1 MSDLDALHQQKIL
14 NRQYPQVQYTPEG
27 ALVVEI
33 AGSGPMPEGTSDAP
47 QGSAMPKA
55 DGQVDEAQL
64 RSDPMFLQ
72 DVGAIHQAFTGR
84 PFQGDAGA
92 LADWGIEK
100 LANFE
105 LAMGDMTNPSGD
117 AAGGGM
123 IGQASQILN
132 NFTPE
137 QAGSFLRALDAYD
150 KLPMFTM
157 PGFGR
162 LVRNLAADP
171 TSIVG
176 AATVGAGL
184 VGRQAA
190 RATAKEGIKT
200 ALRQRVGQAILANP
214 VKVGAGEAAAYTGTA
229 DVIKQKVEIQG
240 GKRQEVDQLQA
251 GAMAAVGGAAGAGLV
266 KGVQVA
272 APVVGNAIKK
282 GIENLQAPGTPKVGP
297 GGQRGAVGDL
307 KAQPIT
313 FFDSKALRGDVQK
326 EGLKDG
332 IVVDDLYNPKLA
344 DARYKKAVERFPIRT
359 DRADMD
365 APTQVVSD
373 KMTKEQRKER
383 FGTLSDGISDT
394 FLTRLDDES
403 LAFMKWI
410 KSNDNKTSVFHQNG
424 KTGNSID
431 FSTSCAKRGCGAG
444 ACAYCYVENAR
455 VLAKAFGQSSQ
466 PKLEGIENV
475 YRDEVLRMPKNLI
488 EAYNMDGG
496 LRMFSFGDFR
506 PNVDDDGVARL
517 LADAEKRG
525 LYIKAITKEIELIK
539 RFGKHPN
546 LRANL
551 SVDNVPR
558 EVSHSFTL
566 DEAIAVKKD
575 YPNVRLRVVALN
587 LNEAEMFAANPNVD
601 VITMYHGKS
610 NWDHKGNYTGNLT
623 KLIREQNPEI
633 FTKMGDAEA
642 EKWLDSWQNMP
653 FNSPK
658 TKEFREKYEG
668 RVCCTSGKC
677 AGDPTKCGFANKVAE
692 AGGVALLIL
701 GGSHTIFLGE
711 ADDNQ
716 VMWQ

>member
-1 MSDLDALHQQKIL
+1 
-14 NRQYPQVQYTPEG
+14 
-27 ALVVEI
+27 
-33 AGSGPMPEGTSDAP
+33 
-47 QGSAMPKA
+47 
-55 DGQVDEAQL
+55 
-64 RSDPMFLQ
+64 
-72 DVGAIHQAFTGR
+72 
-84 PFQGDAGA
+84 
-92 LADWGIEK
+92 
-100 LANFE
+100 
-105 LAMGDMTNPSGD
+105 
-117 AAGGGM
+117 
-123 IGQASQILN
+123 
-132 NFTPE
+132 
-137 QAGSFLRALDAYD
+137 
-150 KLPMFTM
+150 
-157 PGFGR
+157 
-162 LVRNLAADP
+162 
-171 TSIVG
+171 
-176 AATVGAGL
+176 
-184 VGRQAA
+184 
-190 RATAKEGIKT
+190 
-200 ALRQRVGQAILANP
+200 
-214 VKVGAGEAAAYTGTA
+214 
-229 DVIKQKVEIQG
+229 
-240 GKRQEVDQLQA
+240 
-251 GAMAAVGGAAGAGLV
+251 
-266 KGVQVA
+266 VA
-272 APVVGNAIKK
+272 
-282 GIENLQAPGTPKVGP
+282 EN
-297 GGQRGAVGDL
+297 
-307 KAQPIT
+307 
-313 FFDSKALRGDVQK
+313 
-326 EGLKDG
+326 
-332 IVVDDLYNPKLA
+332 
-344 DARYKKAVERFPIRT
+344 FPIRT
-359 DRADMD
+359 DRANMD
-365 APTQVVSD
+365 APTQVVD
-373 KMTKEQRKER
+373 LKMTKDERKAR
-383 FGTLSDGISDT
+383 FGTLADGISDT

-403 LAFMKWI
+403 LAFMRWI

-517 LADAEKRG
+517 LADAQKRG

-566 DEAIAVKKD
+566 DEAIAVKKE
-575 YPNVRLRVVALN
+575 YPNVRLRVVALS
-587 LNEAEMFAANPNVD
+587 LDEAKMFAANKEVD

-610 NWDHKGNYTGNLT
+610 NWTSTGEYTGNLT

-633 FTKMGDAEA
+633 FSKMGDAEA
-642 EKWLDSWQNMP
+642 EKWLDTWQNMP

-677 AGDPTKCGFANKVAE
+677 AGDPTKCGFATKVAE